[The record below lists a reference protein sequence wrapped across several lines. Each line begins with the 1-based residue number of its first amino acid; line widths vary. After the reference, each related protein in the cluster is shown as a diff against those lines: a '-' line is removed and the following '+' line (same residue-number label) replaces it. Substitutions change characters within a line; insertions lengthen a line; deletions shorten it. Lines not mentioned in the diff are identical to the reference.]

1 VDAIAAEVG
10 VSKRAVYSHYADKEL
25 LARVLGR
32 LPPGSGLAIEDP
44 ARAADH
50 LSALTFGQ
58 LNNRSMFGLFPLSDA
73 ELDELIRGGI
83 DVFLRAYRAP

>member
-1 VDAIAAEVG
+1 VDAIAAEAG

-44 ARAADH
+44 ARAADY
-50 LSALTFGQ
+50 LSALTFGH
-58 LNNRSMFGLFPLSDA
+58 LNSRSLFGLVPLA
-73 ELDELIRGGI
+73 DEERDDLIRGGI